1 MQLLVR
7 FLCLLSLTFGCNGL
21 CSRMTVVDAQR
32 VAFHIYS
39 SSDVFEAVYT
49 SDYDKVEAL
58 YQRLLFFSHAAL
70 RSVLRY
76 TKVLRADCPW
86 PDTLEYPVSGLEAGD
101 PAPTV
106 LEYGDQV
113 VASSESID
121 AAMVL
126 AHLTDK
132 TAELQLASRRKPK
145 SGVGAL
151 RSGIKR
157 VNSRESVAGSPVACN
172 PAFRRTASVNFGRTA
187 SSGAFSRA
195 GSAATAATSR
205 GAVGSEHGVENWF
218 ESAAFHYPLQASSE
232 LSGMTCHMS
241 PCLPG
246 EGPKT
251 FEGPRHCKS
260 WEGLGQTWIVLGP
273 RHSHSPPPLGPCS
286 GMSCSWPFGPSHC
299 SPSPRLASWPLP
311 GSLCSV
317 R

>member
-1 MQLLVR
+1 MH
-7 FLCLLSLTFGCNGL
+7 
-21 CSRMTVVDAQR
+21 AQM

-58 YQRLLFFSHAAL
+58 YQRLLFFSHPAL

-76 TKVLRADCPW
+76 TKVLRADSTW
-86 PDTLEYPVSGLEAGD
+86 PDTFQYPVSRLVPGD

-132 TAELQLASRRKPK
+132 TGELQLASRRKRK
-145 SGVGAL
+145 SGIGAL
-151 RSGIKR
+151 RSGIKC
-157 VNSRESVAGSPVACN
+157 VNSRESMAGSPVACS

-187 SSGAFSRA
+187 SSLNFGRTASSGAFSRT

-205 GAVGSEHGVENWF
+205 EAVVSEQGVENWF
-218 ESAAFHYPLQASSE
+218 ESATFHYALQASSE
-232 LSGMTCHMS
+232 LSGMT
-241 PCLPG
+241 
-246 EGPKT
+246 
-251 FEGPRHCKS
+251 
-260 WEGLGQTWIVLGP
+260 
-273 RHSHSPPPLGPCS
+273 SHV
-286 GMSCSWPFGPSHC
+286 SH
-299 SPSPRLASWPLP
+299 
-311 GSLCSV
+311 V
-317 R
+317 